1 MRVTQR
7 VAKKAAALSILGA
20 ILMASTF
27 AQAQE
32 WPTKPIRMIVP
43 FAPGGGTD
51 FVSRL
56 VAEHLGKRLGQ
67 TVYIENRG
75 GANGAI
81 GMLALKQSDPDG
93 YTIAASPDTPIT
105 ANPSLQPK
113 LGYKPLEDFIPVAP
127 MVRFPSLIVA
137 NPSLKV
143 KTLPE
148 LIATAKAKPGSIA
161 YSSSGIG
168 GFSHLAMELFAAQAG
183 IKLLHVPYKG
193 AGPASIGLIADEVQ
207 LGVNNV
213 QVTLQNIQAGQLVP
227 IAVGELER
235 MSVLPDVPSIAETFP
250 GFRITSWAG
259 IFLPAKTPE
268 AIVNRLQREITAIM
282 KDPEVVRR
290 LEAQQLFPYVLDQAA
305 FSELLKTDTARWAGV
320 IKSANIGLGDKR

>member
-1 MRVTQR
+1 MKIAVYS
-7 VAKKAAALSILGA
+7 AFGIG
-20 ILMASTF
+20 LMVNTV

-32 WPTKPIRMIVP
+32 WPTKPIKMIVP
-43 FAPGGGTD
+43 FAAGGGTD
-51 FVSRL
+51 FVARL
-56 VAEHLGKRLGQ
+56 VAEHLGNRLGQ
-67 TVYIENRG
+67 PVYIENRG

-81 GMLALKQSDPDG
+81 GMGALKQADPDG
-93 YTIAASPDTPIT
+93 YTIAASPDTPLT

-113 LGYKPLEDFIPVAP
+113 LAYKPLEDFIAVAP

-143 KTLPE
+143 KTIPE
-148 LIATAKAKPGSIA
+148 LIAAAKANPGGIA
-161 YSSSGIG
+161 YSSSGVG

-183 IKLLHVPYKG
+183 VKLLHVPYKG
-193 AGPASIGLIADEVQ
+193 AGPASLGLIANEVQ

-235 MSVLPDVPSIAETFP
+235 ISVLPDVPSIAETFP
-250 GFRITSWAG
+250 GFKITSWAG
-259 IFLPAKTPE
+259 IFLPAKTPD

-282 KDPEVVRR
+282 QDPKVVEK
-290 LEAQQLFPYVLDQAA
+290 LKAQQLFPYVLDQAA
-305 FSELLKTDTARWAGV
+305 FLDLVKTDMARWAGV
-320 IKSANIGLGDKR
+320 IKSANIALKDNR